1 MNSKID
7 SKEKVFKLFFE
18 SEFTLDESKLKIVN
32 KARNSSIVQCETA
45 NQNAGGVNTF
55 MKYHEYEIV
64 TEYGYTG

>member
-1 MNSKID
+1 MNSID

-18 SEFTLDESKLKIVN
+18 SELTLDESNLKILN
-32 KARNSSIVQCETA
+32 KEKISSIVQCETA
-45 NQNAGGVNTF
+45 NQNAGGVNPF